1 MGGQVGPDGHRPQ
14 LEEWRQYPGLRWQDG
29 AVICCC
35 LACIKLMLQGSKK
48 SGGKNGFGI
57 VFLALHELLA
67 HDGFTI
73 FLGSGYGMVL
83 AQGRRAELGAF
94 LV

>member
-1 MGGQVGPDGHRPQ
+1 
-14 LEEWRQYPGLRWQDG
+14 
-29 AVICCC
+29 
-35 LACIKLMLQGSKK
+35 MLQGSKK

-83 AQGRRAELGAF
+83 AQDGRARAWSIFGMTWWNFLRDIFEAESANLSAGSWELSDGGTWSR
-94 LV
+94 

>member
-1 MGGQVGPDGHRPQ
+1 M
-14 LEEWRQYPGLRWQDG
+14 
-29 AVICCC
+29 ICCC
-35 LACIKLMLQGSKK
+35 LACIKSMLQGSKK

-73 FLGSGYGMVL
+73 FLGSGYDMVL
-83 AQGRRAELGAF
+83 AWTEEQELGAF